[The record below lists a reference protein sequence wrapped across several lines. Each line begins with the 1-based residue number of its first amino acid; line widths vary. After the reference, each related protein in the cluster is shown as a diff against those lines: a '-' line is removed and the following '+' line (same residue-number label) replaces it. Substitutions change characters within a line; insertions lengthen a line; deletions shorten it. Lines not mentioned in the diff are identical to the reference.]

1 MQTLPPQVSFA
12 QPTPAAP
19 SLLALA
25 SPVAYTPAPPV
36 NINPSDAVRAS
47 VSQLLGRAYSLPC
60 STAAN
65 AFTQLVQPN
74 ARFSLALDAL
84 LPLLD
89 SNSSSDVCQR
99 ILVSY
104 LLYSLYAPHP
114 IMINPFKS
122 ALFVT
127 YAKERQQ
134 VLASGSSG
142 GGGGV
147 VSPQE
152 QLVWVLWKILCG
164 DGDDI
169 SPYSPSTLARSP
181 LPDKLRANIL
191 VLDER
196 KYLGDPEDV
205 TPEASQPSPKAKP
218 RTLTPSLSLDVEG
231 EAVPKGVQLLLEAR
245 ERVLTLAEQ
254 RIISPLLPDL
264 AASRMLTSLDLAPI
278 IAYNTTLA
286 HPLFI
291 ALLLAPPPTPSASEF
306 EAEDDPEFPPTTTS
320 KIPFTTS
327 MHLHVLTSLPPSL
340 PTFDLLG
347 RLLRDNTEIP
357 GLVKDAPGLSGGVN
371 GKANGHRN
379 GAVAAKPMTVSEL
392 ARCEVLGKFVSS
404 SVEWLER
411 AEREEKEGRVSDDRF
426 LKGVQNFCRFYHSL
440 IKLSIVDPS
449 ADAQSA
455 EMKHFSLRHSRFE
468 AANGLYRVLARGGG
482 F

>member
-1 MQTLPPQVSFA
+1 
-12 QPTPAAP
+12 
-19 SLLALA
+19 
-25 SPVAYTPAPPV
+25 
-36 NINPSDAVRAS
+36 
-47 VSQLLGRAYSLPC
+47 
-60 STAAN
+60 
-65 AFTQLVQPN
+65 
-74 ARFSLALDAL
+74 
-84 LPLLD
+84 
-89 SNSSSDVCQR
+89 
-99 ILVSY
+99 
-104 LLYSLYAPHP
+104 
-114 IMINPFKS
+114 MINPFKS

-134 VLASGSSG
+134 VLAGGSNG

-196 KYLGDPEDV
+196 KYLGDPEDSV
-205 TPEASQPSPKAKP
+205 TPAPLPSPKPKS
-218 RTLTPSLSLDVEG
+218 RTLTPSLSLDTDR
-231 EAVPKGVQLLLEAR
+231 EAIPKGVQLLLEAR

-254 RIISPLLPDL
+254 RIVSPLLPSL
-264 AASRMLTSLDLAPI
+264 AASHMLTSLDLAPI

-286 HPLFI
+286 HPLFV
-291 ALLLAPPPTPSASEF
+291 ALLLAPPPTPSSSEF
-306 EAEDDPEFPPTTTS
+306 DEAEDDLEFPSTTTS
-320 KIPFTTS
+320 RIPFTTS

-347 RLLRDNTEIP
+347 RLLRDDTEIP
-357 GLVKDAPGLSGGVN
+357 GLVKDGSGSGAVN
-371 GKANGHRN
+371 GKVNGGGKTNGTGHRN
-379 GAVAAKPMTVSEL
+379 GKPMTVSEL
-392 ARCEVLGKFVSS
+392 VKSEVLGKFVSS

-411 AEREEKEGRVSDDRF
+411 AERDEKEGRVSDDRF
-426 LKGVQNFCRFYHSL
+426 SKGVQNFCRFYHSL